1 MESFDTASFGKAL
14 SGNPRFALCGL
25 ALIYA
30 AEFLWIIFP
39 QPQRLGERNAL
50 ESRLTRPQIRY
61 GHWGIADLTAF
72 KLQWICPDRNIECA
86 RKVSVEGCAVW
97 AGWTGARPQSVALGS
112 DLGVS
117 F

>member
-1 MESFDTASFGKAL
+1 MGSWSGDSLPGKAFSGKSLLGKAWFGEASFGTASFGNAL

-39 QPQRLGERNAL
+39 QPQRLGERNA
-50 ESRLTRPQIRY
+50 SRIKTYTSTDPVRLL
-61 GHWGIADLTAF
+61 G
-72 KLQWICPDRNIECA
+72 DR
-86 RKVSVEGCAVW
+86 R
-97 AGWTGARPQSVALGS
+97 L
-112 DLGVS
+112 DS

>member
-1 MESFDTASFGKAL
+1 MGSRSGDSLPGKAFSGKSRLGEAWFGTASGGTASFGKAL

-39 QPQRLGERNAL
+39 QPQRLGERNA
-50 ESRLTRPQIRY
+50 SRIKTYTSTDPVRPL
-61 GHWGIADLTAF
+61 G
-72 KLQWICPDRNIECA
+72 DR
-86 RKVSVEGCAVW
+86 R
-97 AGWTGARPQSVALGS
+97 L
-112 DLGVS
+112 DS

>member
-1 MESFDTASFGKAL
+1 ML
-14 SGNPRFALCGL
+14 
-25 ALIYA
+25 
-30 AEFLWIIFP
+30 
-39 QPQRLGERNAL
+39 L

-86 RKVSVEGCAVW
+86 RKVSVEGVC
-97 AGWTGARPQSVALGS
+97 GLGRLARGQTAAVALGS

>member
-39 QPQRLGERNAL
+39 QPQRLGERNA
-50 ESRLTRPQIRY
+50 SRIKTYASTDPD

-97 AGWTGARPQSVALGS
+97 AGWTGPRPQSVALGS